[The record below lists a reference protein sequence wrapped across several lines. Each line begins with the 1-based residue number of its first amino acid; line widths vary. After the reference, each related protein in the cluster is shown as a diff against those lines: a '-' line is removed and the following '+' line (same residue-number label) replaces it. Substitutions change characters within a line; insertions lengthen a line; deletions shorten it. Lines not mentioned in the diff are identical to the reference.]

1 MSSFDKQTVAA
12 AFVAAGEAGAALA
25 APPAEAA

>member
-12 AFVAAGEAGAALA
+12 ALVAAGEAAAALA
-25 APPAEAA
+25 ARPAEAA

>member
-12 AFVAAGEAGAALA
+12 ALAAEGEAVAVLA
-25 APPAEAA
+25 ARPAEAA